1 MKRITTILS
10 LLVICLTTSSQT
22 TKDYDY
28 RIKTGKLTNK
38 ECERLVESGDTKSA
52 LPSLYNLLKEYE
64 SNKSTI
70 YSKME
75 DYLKIVFY
83 IEEYFN
89 SIGDLSSS
97 HQLLKRANE
106 LKMSINHNENTPIT
120 REFILKEGLHES
132 SLKSYN
138 DALQYYYLAQIMC
151 NEANEKSDF
160 YIGLLCN
167 ISIAYQNIN
176 DLLMAKFYI
185 EEACNLYEDLHG
197 KLFDAKELKDD
208 LQVYIL
214 ITYGQLCFMMKKWI
228 DAEKIYSFIVD
239 IHDDYRIDNTALSIA
254 YNNLSQVLLFQNR
267 LKESI
272 FYLNKISSRNTEVDY
287 LVSQNL
293 AWNHLLLGN
302 FIDATTYL
310 KEFNTAARKNIISVF
325 STFSKMDRE
334 SYWNKYAIGMIT
346 LNNLIAYKSQ
356 NSDAIIQAYNN
367 TLFCK
372 SLLLGT
378 TNIVK
383 EYISNSKNLK
393 LKNDYNV
400 YLRLRDSLSYKK
412 NDSISKEKIAFDLVR
427 KEEEILSSIKGL
439 DKLIVESSGTWKDI
453 AQTLHEKEAAIEF
466 CYIITMDSIANAK
479 GYYGAFIIRKEYTS
493 PKMILLGDINDIE
506 GIIQGVDD
514 DMFNIN
520 DFYTTSKSTDLY
532 KLTWAKIEP
541 YIKECSTVYY
551 STTGQLTNINYDIIH
566 DTNGIALLEKYK
578 LIRVSSTNNIPTVKA
593 SNKTTFHSS
602 VLFGGIKYNES
613 LTEMQNESK
622 RYNHYSNSTID
633 NGLALRSISNRGNW
647 GELTATKDE
656 ISRIVKILK
665 ENGIATQTV
674 TESLANEESFKA
686 LSGQSPDI
694 IHLATHGYYINSRKK
709 ASVSPFL
716 SQITPYSEIE
726 RFMQWSGLLMAG
738 ANNAWN
744 GKFTLENVEDGILTA
759 DEISRLDLSNT
770 QMVVLSACET
780 AKGFI
785 DPIDGVYGLQQAFK
799 KAGAKTI
806 VMSLW
811 KVPDEATSLLMNSFY
826 TALIDGYENHDALKM
841 AMQEVQKKYEAPYYW
856 AGFIILD

>member
-106 LKMSINHNENTPIT
+106 LKMSINYNENTPIT

-214 ITYGQLCFMMKKWI
+214 ITYGQLCFMMKNWI
-228 DAEKIYSFIVD
+228 DAEKIYTFIVD

-412 NDSISKEKIAFDLVR
+412 IDSISKEKIAFDLVR

-694 IHLATHGYYINSRKK
+694 IHLATHGYYINSRKN

>member
-106 LKMSINHNENTPIT
+106 LKMSINYNENTPIT

-214 ITYGQLCFMMKKWI
+214 ITYGQLCFMMKNWI
-228 DAEKIYSFIVD
+228 DAEKIYTFIVD

-709 ASVSPFL
+709 ATVSPFL

>member
-106 LKMSINHNENTPIT
+106 LKMSINYNENTPIT

>member
-106 LKMSINHNENTPIT
+106 LKMSINYNENTPIT

-214 ITYGQLCFMMKKWI
+214 ITYGQLCFMMKNWI
-228 DAEKIYSFIVD
+228 DAEKIYTFIVD

-826 TALIDGYENHDALKM
+826 AALVSGNEKHDALKK
-841 AMQEVQKKYEAPYYW
+841 AMYEVRKKYNDPYYW
-856 AGFIILD
+856 AGFIMLD